1 MAALMTAE
9 YGDTEKIARAIDE
22 CKRMGI
28 AVLPPDVNYSE
39 VGFTIENVADLP
51 KEQLDR
57 AISKAGD
64 GKDAKQ
70 AIRFGLSAIK
80 NVGIGAIESIMK
92 AREKRPFKNLADL
105 TGRIDTRLVN
115 RRTLESLVKAGALDT
130 FGARAPQLLV
140 MDKVL
145 DDAHKA
151 AKLTANGQ
159 GSLFDGFAED
169 NVDVAIE
176 LDLPTSEEM
185 PFDQLLQFE
194 RELLGFYLHEPP
206 YMAHIR
212 VIKDYTSLQ
221 LSQLKEEVVDISFEK
236 THIIGGVIQEV
247 KRIFTKKHNQEMA
260 FVRLFDGT
268 GNIDCVVFP
277 KLFVE
282 VKDQLIV
289 EQVVI
294 LSGKVD
300 KREEEYSFLV
310 NTVEDFDPEHAR
322 RLDLTEVQVE
332 IPRNIDSKVL
342 QQVNV
347 SLKRYPG
354 SAPISILIPDQA
366 GTTFKKMNLAFTV
379 EPGFELVQTIESLL
393 GPGSIKIS

>member
-1 MAALMTAE
+1 M
-9 YGDTEKIARAIDE
+9 
-22 CKRMGI
+22 
-28 AVLPPDVNYSE
+28 
-39 VGFTIENVADLP
+39 
-51 KEQLDR
+51 
-57 AISKAGD
+57 
-64 GKDAKQ
+64 
-70 AIRFGLSAIK
+70 
-80 NVGIGAIESIMK
+80 
-92 AREKRPFKNLADL
+92 
-105 TGRIDTRLVN
+105 
-115 RRTLESLVKAGALDT
+115 GAL
-130 FGARAPQLLV
+130 
-140 MDKVL
+140 
-145 DDAHKA
+145 
-151 AKLTANGQ
+151 
-159 GSLFDGFAED
+159 S
-169 NVDVAIE
+169 
-176 LDLPTSEEM
+176 
-185 PFDQLLQFE
+185 
-194 RELLGFYLHEPP
+194 
-206 YMAHIR
+206 
-212 VIKDYTSLQ
+212 
-221 LSQLKEEVVDISFEK
+221 
-236 THIIGGVIQEV
+236 GVIQEV